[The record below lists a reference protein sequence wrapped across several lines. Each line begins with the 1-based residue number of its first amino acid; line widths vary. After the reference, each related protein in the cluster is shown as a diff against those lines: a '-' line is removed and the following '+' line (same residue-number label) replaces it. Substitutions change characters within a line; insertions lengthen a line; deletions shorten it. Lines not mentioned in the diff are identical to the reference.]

1 MAFLM
6 QRWLANGS
14 YSELQEALRHERQ
27 MSVDK
32 DEKIAAQ
39 ACEIDKF
46 AEVLV
51 TLEQQ
56 QASMAGMDEDRLAS
70 IEAMFSE
77 LHQEKEKTQK
87 LVLAV
92 AEHKRQTTLVESAK
106 EKEAS
111 HSRALEEQILQLEA
125 RIAKGSEDSTSQSI
139 EAEKLQQ
146 ELLATNTTLG
156 NAESELSVFQRQLH
170 DIEEQNQM
178 MINKSEEKEMKML
191 ELKFE
196 LAQEKSSAQDAFLE
210 QNAMHAFADA
220 QNMQLQSKEAQLD
233 AIQDLVKEKEGAL
246 GKCQRTIT
254 HQEVRIQ
261 ELRNQVFSLEQQN
274 SSLKNRTS
282 SESMQKLHDA
292 RARALEKEREV
303 CNLQQQLAEELE
315 KRQTMQYEMIQHE
328 KQTLDAQGEILYHQ
342 SPGSAASQF
351 SRNPPLSRTPPLSH
365 SSPYSASM
373 CGSMRSVCGESPHN
387 QLPDCDLNIP
397 TSGASIHVC
406 PGQSARPTHSQ
417 VSDHTVRLAVLEDG
431 VFPDTA
437 MVYQAPPII
446 LVAGT
451 PQTNASAGRS
461 LLPPTI
467 SPNSPKISSMVRGRA
482 YFQPG
487 ISTMER
493 VQSPEIAHSN
503 AMSARLAM
511 ASRTWT

>member
-1 MAFLM
+1 M
-6 QRWLANGS
+6 QRWLADGS

-27 MSVDK
+27 LTAEK

-92 AEHKRQTTLVESAK
+92 VEHKRQTTLVESAK

-196 LAQEKSSAQDAFLE
+196 LAQEKSSAQDA
-210 QNAMHAFADA
+210 
-220 QNMQLQSKEAQLD
+220 
-233 AIQDLVKEKEGAL
+233 
-246 GKCQRTIT
+246 
-254 HQEVRIQ
+254 
-261 ELRNQVFSLEQQN
+261 
-274 SSLKNRTS
+274 
-282 SESMQKLHDA
+282 
-292 RARALEKEREV
+292 
-303 CNLQQQLAEELE
+303 
-315 KRQTMQYEMIQHE
+315 
-328 KQTLDAQGEILYHQ
+328 
-342 SPGSAASQF
+342 
-351 SRNPPLSRTPPLSH
+351 
-365 SSPYSASM
+365 
-373 CGSMRSVCGESPHN
+373 
-387 QLPDCDLNIP
+387 
-397 TSGASIHVC
+397 
-406 PGQSARPTHSQ
+406 
-417 VSDHTVRLAVLEDG
+417 
-431 VFPDTA
+431 
-437 MVYQAPPII
+437 
-446 LVAGT
+446 
-451 PQTNASAGRS
+451 
-461 LLPPTI
+461 LL
-467 SPNSPKISSMVRGRA
+467 
-482 YFQPG
+482 
-487 ISTMER
+487 
-493 VQSPEIAHSN
+493 
-503 AMSARLAM
+503 
-511 ASRTWT
+511 